1 MAVSQRSDS
10 DRLAVMTTARTTLV
24 FVVFVAVA
32 GLPSPRAQAA
42 EADEARAFLDR
53 ATTAAALAHYDVA
66 AENFEKAFE
75 LRPDPEVLYKAAEA
89 HDLAGNKPRA
99 LALYRSFLRIYGR
112 TGGSA
117 MIEARIE
124 ALGGEAAPGRPAAV
138 AAPPAPAF
146 PPPPPQLGDADA
158 GSATVDLRAERQER
172 VHRRVQWLVLSIVV
186 AGAGTA
192 AAIGFEIF
200 ELKAENDYN
209 TAITQHSS
217 QARLDDLAQT
227 GKSYSLYTN
236 IGVLVTV
243 VGLAGV
249 GASVLSLV
257 LVPRERKTALALT
270 PAVGP
275 NLLGGVAALR
285 F

>member
-1 MAVSQRSDS
+1 
-10 DRLAVMTTARTTLV
+10 
-24 FVVFVAVA
+24 
-32 GLPSPRAQAA
+32 
-42 EADEARAFLDR
+42 
-53 ATTAAALAHYDVA
+53 
-66 AENFEKAFE
+66 
-75 LRPDPEVLYKAAEA
+75 
-89 HDLAGNKPRA
+89 
-99 LALYRSFLRIYGR
+99 
-112 TGGSA
+112 
-117 MIEARIE
+117 
-124 ALGGEAAPGRPAAV
+124 
-138 AAPPAPAF
+138 
-146 PPPPPQLGDADA
+146 
-158 GSATVDLRAERQER
+158 
-172 VHRRVQWLVLSIVV
+172 VQWLVLSIVV